1 METKVAYLST
11 SKLATK
17 HKKSVKEM
25 FNILLEKEL
34 VEKEEENWML
44 TKKGESIG
52 GIIKKHFKAGEY
64 IAWDV
69 ERIEEILIKSTNDET
84 YINATTISS
93 HFGISRNKINPIFAE
108 LGFIEKEGNGWI
120 VTLLGEKNGGKQL
133 KYDRTGIPFVN
144 WKKSI
149 LTHKAVLE
157 AIEAIGTNESKKNE
171 TQVETNNVNHHSIT
185 FRDKFEATYR
195 TMDGHYVRSRAEVLI
210 DNWLYMYGIVHAYE
224 RKLPIEQEA
233 YCDFYLPSG
242 RVYIE
247 YWGLENDAKYKQRKE
262 RKLEIY
268 KENGFNLIEIQDAD
282 IKNLDDILP
291 KKLLAY
297 GVRMN

>member
-1 METKVAYLST
+1 M
-11 SKLATK
+11 
-17 HKKSVKEM
+17 
-25 FNILLEKEL
+25 
-34 VEKEEENWML
+34 
-44 TKKGESIG
+44 
-52 GIIKKHFKAGEY
+52 
-64 IAWDV
+64 
-69 ERIEEILIKSTNDET
+69 
-84 YINATTISS
+84 
-93 HFGISRNKINPIFAE
+93 AE
-108 LGFIEKEGNGWI
+108 LGFIEKAGNGWI
-120 VTLLGEKNGGKQL
+120 ITPLGEKVGGKQL

-144 WKKSI
+144 WKESI

-157 AIEAIGTNESKKNE
+157 AIEAIDANESPKIE
-171 TQVETNNVNHHSIT
+171 TQAEANNANHHNIT

-268 KENGFNLIEIQDAD
+268 KKNGFNLIEIQDAD

-291 KKLLAY
+291 KKLLLM
-297 GVRMN
+297 V

>member
-1 METKVAYLST
+1 MEVIYILETKVAYLST
-11 SKLATK
+11 SKLAAK
-17 HKKSVKEM
+17 HKKPVKEM

-52 GIIKKHFKAGEY
+52 GIIKKHFKAGEC

-69 ERIEEILIKSTNDET
+69 ERIEEILIKSTNDDT

-93 HFGISRNKINPIFAE
+93 HF
-108 LGFIEKEGNGWI
+108 
-120 VTLLGEKNGGKQL
+120 
-133 KYDRTGIPFVN
+133 VN
-144 WKKSI
+144 Y
-149 LTHKAVLE
+149 
-157 AIEAIGTNESKKNE
+157 
-171 TQVETNNVNHHSIT
+171 HSIT

-233 YCDFYLPSG
+233 YCNFYLPFGS
-242 RVYIE
+242 VYIE
-247 YWGLENDAKYKQRKE
+247 YWGLENDAKYRQRKE

-291 KKLLAY
+291 KKAVSLWNKNELKIIKK
-297 GVRMN
+297 GDSDVEG